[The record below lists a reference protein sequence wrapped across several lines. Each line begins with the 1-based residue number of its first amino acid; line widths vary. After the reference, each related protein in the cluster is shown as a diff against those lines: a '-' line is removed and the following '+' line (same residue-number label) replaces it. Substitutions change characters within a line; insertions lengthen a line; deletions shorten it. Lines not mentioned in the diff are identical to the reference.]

1 MAVQTLNDG
10 RPDGCT
16 ATGLHREIIT
26 LTANR
31 TLLAEESGAL
41 VLLNVASGMT
51 LTLPAPVAG
60 MQFDV
65 GIITT
70 RTSNSYKIITDAATT
85 FLVGAVMAGD
95 ATIAQ
100 SGDVFE
106 ADGTTIVAVTM
117 DGDTKGGFIGTTLR
131 FTCISSTKW
140 YVEGLVIG
148 TGTMATPFATS

>member
-1 MAVQTLNDG
+1 MAAQQLNDG

-16 ATGLHREIIT
+16 VTGLHREILT
-26 LTANR
+26 LTADR
-31 TLLAEESGAL
+31 TLKTEESGAL
-41 VLLNVASGMT
+41 VLLGVASGMT

-65 GIITT
+65 GISVT

-85 FLVGAVMAGD
+85 FLLGAVMAGD

-131 FTCISSTKW
+131 FTCISSTQW